1 MLSLATEKAEVL
13 IEALPYIQKF
23 AGKTVIIKFGGHA
36 MVNKELE
43 KMVLQDIIL
52 MKLVGMNPVI
62 VHGGGPSIN
71 TWLKKVGIES
81 NFVNGLRVTDEETME
96 IVEMVLCGKL
106 NKSLVSSINEMGGK
120 AIGLCGKD
128 GSLIEAEP
136 KKALVKSK
144 NGVEE
149 EVDLGLVGE
158 ITKVNPSLIHTLTNE
173 GYIPVISPVGIGS
186 KGESLNINADHAAGA
201 LGGSLGAHKLVLL
214 TDVEGIYLGEDK
226 DSLASKLSA
235 QEVNKCI
242 ERGVINGGMIPKVES
257 CLKAL
262 QWGVKHVHII
272 DGRRPHS
279 VLLEIF
285 TDEGIGTMVVK

>member
-1 MLSLATEKAEVL
+1 MLTEATEKAEVL

-23 AGKTVIIKFGGHA
+23 AGKTVLIKFGGHA
-36 MVNKELE
+36 MINKELE
-43 KMVLQDIIL
+43 KMVLQDIVL

-71 TWLKKVGIES
+71 HWLDKVNIKSE
-81 NFVNGLRVTDEETME
+81 FVNGLRVTDEETME

-136 KKALVKSK
+136 KKALVKDEQG
-144 NGVEE
+144 NEE
-149 EVDLGLVGE
+149 ELDLGLVGE
-158 ITKVNPSLIHTLTNE
+158 ITKINPSLIHTLTQE
-173 GYIPVISPVGIGS
+173 GYIPVISPVGIGPN
-186 KGESLNINADHAAGA
+186 GESLNINADHVAGA
-201 LGGSLGAHKLVLL
+201 LGGSLDAHKLVLL
-214 TDVEGIYLGEDK
+214 TDIEGIYLDEDLK
-226 DSLASKLSA
+226 NLASKLSV
-235 QEVNKCI
+235 QEVYEYI
-242 ERGVINGGMIPKVES
+242 DSGIINGGMIPKVES

-272 DGRRPHS
+272 DGRRAHS

-285 TDEGIGTMVVK
+285 TDEGIGTMVVR